1 MRKIYLF
8 VLPFACSVITLIVA
22 NSTSLSAQTLT
33 SGFGIY
39 LVENGEL
46 VLSDSD
52 FVGFYRKTQEI
63 KLNETGIK
71 KWNSY
76 VAYDSSR
83 GYKHRVL
90 GGLFK
95 KQFVVKI
102 GSEEIY
108 RGHFWSW
115 ASSRSNDGIV
125 ILDVFPLNSRFD
137 RLKIRFGY
145 PESIP
150 SGLGDPREDTKII
163 DYFSKKG
170 LLR

>member
-1 MRKIYLF
+1 
-8 VLPFACSVITLIVA
+8 
-22 NSTSLSAQTLT
+22 
-33 SGFGIY
+33 
-39 LVENGEL
+39 

-150 SGLGDPREDTKII
+150 SGLGDPREDTK
-163 DYFSKKG
+163 S
-170 LLR
+170 